1 VSLLVVGIE
10 LWLTRSGSGAGPA
23 GLALAS
29 TLIQAPDSANRFR
42 ISIYEATATLV
53 EVGAGVS
60 ISGRSFAI
68 ARALGFE
75 DKFNEMDQQK
85 GKSDAGQ
92 RGFRR

>member
-1 VSLLVVGIE
+1 MRTTLNVLIVEID
-10 LWLTRSGSGAGPA
+10 LWLTQSGSGAGPA

-29 TLIQAPDSANRFR
+29 TLIQAPDSTNRFR
-42 ISIYEATATLV
+42 ISIYEATAALV

-85 GKSDAGQ
+85 GK
-92 RGFRR
+92 